1 MKIIVKKKAQESLKR
16 LFPWVY
22 KSDIIKNKVENGSI
36 VSAFSQD
43 GKFLA
48 KGYINLNSQIA
59 FRALSFKNEEID
71 LEFFIKRFKE
81 ALRLRESINSNSYRV
96 IHSEADY
103 LSGLIVDRYGD
114 YFSILLNSLG
124 MIKQKELI
132 VQAIKKLFNPKGIYL
147 NSSPEILKKENATF
161 KPYII
166 GEIPS
171 TFEIIEDQI
180 RYRVDIINGQKS
192 GFYLDQRKNR
202 KIVASYVKKE
212 DKVLD
217 LFSNIG
223 GFGLYAAKKGAKV
236 IEVDI
241 SKEAIKKAQENF
253 QLNNLQGKFIN
264 ENVFDY
270 LRVLRKEKEKYDLI
284 IIDPPSFAKNRSQIE
299 GAKRGFKDLMVN
311 SLKIVKENGLIAIF
325 SCSYY
330 INENNLIEISLD
342 AAKDNSKK
350 LVVLERLMQ
359 DIDHPYLINF
369 PPSFYLKGILFKV
382 V

>member
-22 KSDIIKNKVENGSI
+22 KSDIIIKNKVENGSI

-270 LRVLRKEKEKYDLI
+270 LRVVRKEKEKYDLI

-311 SLKIVKENGLIAIF
+311 SLKIVK
-325 SCSYY
+325 
-330 INENNLIEISLD
+330 
-342 AAKDNSKK
+342 
-350 LVVLERLMQ
+350 
-359 DIDHPYLINF
+359 
-369 PPSFYLKGILFKV
+369 
-382 V
+382 